1 MRIIDRN
8 NKRTFAISIHPI
20 QNVSFKVNTLLMTG
34 NKIETF
40 ESFYYERIRGT
51 NLVWKMMSIDN
62 DIEKYYYNVR

>member
-1 MRIIDRN
+1 
-8 NKRTFAISIHPI
+8 
-20 QNVSFKVNTLLMTG
+20 MTG